1 MCCPKLL
8 CLRIKSY
15 GTTIHKK
22 PIHTIP
28 DGAICLSVVLT
39 FNSVDKILCGDHL
52 NGTSS
57 KVLSHGT
64 IYLVRSS
71 NFKSVEEILWCYH
84 SNKTSSAVL
93 SQGTIFI

>member
-1 MCCPKLL
+1 MSSTEEILWCNYVIITVMWCPNLL
-8 CLRIKSY
+8 SRWIKSY

-22 PIHTIP
+22 PIHNIP

-57 KVLSHGT
+57 AVLSHGT
-64 IYLVRSS
+64 IYLVCNS
-71 NFKSVEEILWCYH
+71 NF
-84 SNKTSSAVL
+84 
-93 SQGTIFI
+93 